1 MGKLTTLM
9 VVSAATALFCV
20 SAALAVNIDTV
31 TIGDPGNAP
40 DTAYGSVSATYNI
53 GKYEVTNA
61 QYAEFLNA
69 VADTDTYG
77 LYNTS
82 MASGYGGITRSGSS
96 PDYTYDVIPGRGNM
110 PVNYVSWYDTLRF
123 ANWMHNGQ
131 PTGMQ
136 DTSTTED
143 GAYDMSLGLSAV
155 RKPGALVFL
164 PTEDEW
170 YKAAYYK
177 GGGINAGYWDYP
189 TASDMEPTAEAPPG
203 TTTNGSA
210 NYNFAANSDL
220 TDVGAYTY
228 KPSDSAYGTFD
239 QGGNVAEWNEG
250 ISSIPVRILRGGSFV
265 DLGWS
270 LQAANRKSS
279 FLTSEYSS
287 VGFRVVEVP
296 EPSDEPPEVMVA
308 DMLEIWP
315 PNHKYRTFNLSDC
328 VVEVQ
333 DACEGPINVDDAGTI
348 VSIYSDE
355 PEDAQGVGDGQT
367 VDDIVILGSSSFK
380 VRAERQGRGNG
391 RVYGVTFDV
400 ADAAGNI
407 TTATCYVGIPH
418 DKSGDP
424 PVDDGPDGGYTTAP

>member
-20 SAALAVNIDTV
+20 SVALAVNIDPV

-40 DTAYGSVSATYNI
+40 DNTTYGSVSATYNI

-69 VADTDTYG
+69 VAASDPKA
-77 LYNTS
+77 LYNTG

-96 PDYTYDVIPGRGNM
+96 PNYTYDVIPGRGNM

-136 DTSTTED
+136 DASTTED
-143 GAYDMSLGLSAV
+143 GAYDMSLGSSVV

-177 GGGINAGYWDYP
+177 GGGTNAGYWDYP
-189 TASDMEPTAEAPPG
+189 TASDTEPTAEAPPG
-203 TTTNGSA
+203 TTTNGSV

-250 ISSIPVRILRGGSFV
+250 ISVSSVCILWGGSFV

-270 LQAANRKSS
+270 LHAANRNSS
-279 FLTSEYSS
+279 FVTSESHKL
-287 VGFRVVEVP
+287 GFRVAEVP
-296 EPSDEPPEVMVA
+296 EPSTVELPLDILPGDDPNPFVPNEKGQGKIPMAIFATEEVAAADIKPESIKIAGVLGPVKTSINKDVDGDGLIDLVMHFSRRSLI
-308 DMLEIWP
+308 D
-315 PNHKYRTFNLSDC
+315 TLSLDAYEVGA
-328 VVEVQ
+328 VVEITVEASRVE
-333 DACEGPINVDDAGTI
+333 DGCPIEATD
-348 VSIYSDE
+348 S
-355 PEDAQGVGDGQT
+355 
-367 VDDIVILGSSSFK
+367 IVI
-380 VRAERQGRGNG
+380 VGRK
-391 RVYGVTFDV
+391 D
-400 ADAAGNI
+400 
-407 TTATCYVGIPH
+407 
-418 DKSGDP
+418 
-424 PVDDGPDGGYTTAP
+424 